1 MRFFELS
8 ESMFGLF
15 FTWALVIFVLC
26 AWNFLNS
33 FRQKRKK
40 YIWLSAAVF
49 FITYIVI
56 QIMLDIKYMRE
67 GKKSTVI
74 ADFMGYLPV
83 ESWAVYIALCMIA
96 SVIITVYYMHWK
108 KENITV
114 MSIKD
119 SIDTLQAGLCYWK
132 DGGQVILSN
141 RKMNDLCFD
150 ITGEALLNGE
160 LFFEAIDKECIE
172 MSDGTIRSFKHK
184 ILDYKDGHIHEL
196 VATDVTEIYKK
207 NEMYARETEA
217 LRKMNE
223 SLRRYNHDIE
233 EIVRMQEI
241 LQAKMYIHDEM
252 NKLMLYT
259 SVKTDSYVNDEEFES
274 IMTVWRNNAML
285 LGNEAVHH
293 DADTDMASIYE
304 IAKML
309 AINVKLSGD
318 SMQLLSENNRKI
330 LIIASREAIANAVKH
345 AAAKELTINISTDN
359 DMEKITISNDGDIP
373 NHDIREGG
381 GLSNIRMMVEGAGG
395 ELAVY
400 TDERFNIVLSFP
412 RGRETSHMEGENL

>member
-96 SVIITVYYMHWK
+96 SVIITAYYVHWK

-172 MSDGTIRSFKHK
+172 MSDGTIINKPTLAEIVKKMNNTVFIQNEETTLKCLK
-184 ILDYKDGHIHEL
+184 EGQKTFEDILKYIADN
-196 VATDVTEIYKK
+196 
-207 NEMYARETEA
+207 NEMSMRLSQFMLVGSTIRSYITY
-217 LRKMNE
+217 LYNE
-223 SLRRYNHDIE
+223 GKITWHFKNN
-233 EIVRMQEI
+233 
-241 LQAKMYIHDEM
+241 KMY
-252 NKLMLYT
+252 
-259 SVKTDSYVNDEEFES
+259 
-274 IMTVWRNNAML
+274 W
-285 LGNEAVHH
+285 
-293 DADTDMASIYE
+293 
-304 IAKML
+304 
-309 AINVKLSGD
+309 
-318 SMQLLSENNRKI
+318 KI
-330 LIIASREAIANAVKH
+330 PEREKA
-345 AAAKELTINISTDN
+345 
-359 DMEKITISNDGDIP
+359 
-373 NHDIREGG
+373 
-381 GLSNIRMMVEGAGG
+381 
-395 ELAVY
+395 
-400 TDERFNIVLSFP
+400 
-412 RGRETSHMEGENL
+412 